1 MKIGRLILAA
11 TVVAATLSEI
21 ALAIENP
28 AGLATV
34 PPSSIRSGLVP
45 SANPIDTSGNLLI
58 TGNVGGDK
66 HFRGVVP
73 YRATSDF
80 SGSLG
85 SASLD
90 SFLRRSYI
98 PSGFDL
104 YTRTYQPYYSPSR
117 TVTTAG
123 TGQSGGGI
131 GRLSAQK
138 VNDRV
143 GDGLSVSSMSGG
155 QLGLSE
161 GLSLPEEAVSYSISG
176 VTAGTAPGSG
186 KITLPGIG
194 TPSDLEESADGLS
207 GRFGKSRVSKP
218 PVPDGL
224 SLDGLNKSS
233 LSAEFREQLRQVP
246 SEVVFGRELPNLD
259 ELPGVGRQERESMQG
274 LERVEASRGDGL
286 LELPGGED
294 AMLADDSVIVGDGR
308 LASVPEARRPVY
320 QTEGLSAF
328 GFGAEE
334 RSAYWTETEEVAVRP
349 RGGDFERSRAVITDF
364 GKGIDQAGQLG
375 SETYLSN
382 GGRRRGMAGVSNQN
396 QYQDQAREILGP
408 RHSVGSYSK
417 EKFGQYMKAADEYLK
432 QGEYYHAADSYSLA
446 MIYEK
451 DNPRAY
457 AGRGHA
463 LFVAGE
469 YISGA
474 LFLSRALEA
483 FAAGE
488 AKVGAEGQQLKD
500 VGAWL
505 AILRGNFSAIDK
517 DDIEKRV
524 VDAEQ
529 WRKTSDVGELHFLL
543 AYIYYQMGRVEPAKQ
558 AIEKAY
564 EKIPQA
570 PAVNMLKRAIES
582 GVNPDAEATGAPQDP
597 GR

>member
-11 TVVAATLSEI
+11 TVVAAALSEI
-21 ALAIENP
+21 ALGIENP

-45 SANPIDTSGNLLI
+45 SPNPINTSGNLLI

-117 TVTTAG
+117 TITTAG
-123 TGQSGGGI
+123 VGQSGSGI

-176 VTAGTAPGSG
+176 VAPSTAPGSG

-194 TPSDLEESADGLS
+194 TPSDLEESADAMS
-207 GRFGKSRVSKP
+207 GRFDISRVSRP

-224 SLDGLNKSS
+224 SLEELSKSS
-233 LSAEFREQLRQVP
+233 LPADFREQLRQVP
-246 SEVVFGRELPNLD
+246 SEVVFGREIPNLD
-259 ELPGVGRQERESMQG
+259 ELPGAGRQDRGRTQG

-294 AMLADDSVIVGDGR
+294 VMPADDSVIVGDGR
-308 LASVPEARRPVY
+308 VASVPEAQRPAY
-320 QTEGLSAF
+320 QTDGLSAF
-328 GFGAEE
+328 GFGPEE
-334 RSAYWTETEEVAVRP
+334 RSAFWTEAEEAAVRA
-349 RGGDFERSRAVITDF
+349 RGGDFEQPRAVITDF

-375 SETYLSN
+375 SETYLSK
-382 GGRRRGMAGVSNQN
+382 GGRSGGAPGTVTRHK
-396 QYQDQAREILGP
+396 YQDQAREILGP
-408 RHSVGSYSK
+408 RHSVASYSR
-417 EKFGQYMKAADEYLK
+417 EKFEQYIRSADDYLK
-432 QGEYYHAADSYSLA
+432 LGEYYRAADSYSLA

-451 DNPRAY
+451 DDPTAY

-463 LFVAGE
+463 LFAAGE

-474 LFLSRALEA
+474 LFISRALEA
-483 FAAGE
+483 FGGG
-488 AKVGAEGQQLKD
+488 AKAGAEGRQQKD
-500 VGAWL
+500 ATSAL
-505 AILRGNFSAIDK
+505 IALRGNFSAIDK
-517 DDIEKRV
+517 DDIEKRI

-543 AYIYYQMGRVEPAKQ
+543 AYIYYQVGRAELAKA

-564 EKIPQA
+564 EKMPKA
-570 PAVNMLKRAIES
+570 PVVIMLKSVIES
-582 GVNPDAEATGAPQDP
+582 AANRGSSPTGAPQDP